1 MRIPCYEKKHHLLTG
16 VSFSGDADVTPEYD
30 AETAT
35 RRASRQDGEDD
46 RGYGTEK
53 MKLYIQTLGVS
64 ALMIFVS
71 SAGLNI
77 YETQTAFMQ
86 EISARIRKQ
95 TLTDKQMSLPERD
108 TSGTIGT

>member
-1 MRIPCYEKKHHLLTG
+1 
-16 VSFSGDADVTPEYD
+16 
-30 AETAT
+30 
-35 RRASRQDGEDD
+35 
-46 RGYGTEK
+46 